1 MAEKRSQIRFILRN
15 SLSELEKLGKELA
28 GAAVKWQLPRRAVIE
43 INLVLEELF
52 TNTVSYGF
60 DDDPKHKVSITMDHD
75 IDSVRITMSDDGNQF
90 DPTVPEDPALDR
102 PLEERDI
109 GGLGIF
115 LVRQYVDDLTYKRE
129 GDRNI
134 VMLTKKIA

>member
-1 MAEKRSQIRFILRN
+1 MAENRSQISFILHN
-15 SLSELEKLGKELA
+15 SLSELERLSKELEGVA
-28 GAAVKWQLPRRAVIE
+28 EQWQLPRRTVIE

-60 DDDPKHKVSITMDHD
+60 DDDPKHTVSITMDHD
-75 IDSVRITMSDDGNQF
+75 NDRLRITMSDNGNLF
-90 DPTVPEDPALDR
+90 DPTSPEDPALDT
-102 PLEERDI
+102 PLKERDI

-129 GDRNI
+129 GDKNI
-134 VMLTKKIA
+134 VMLTKKIT